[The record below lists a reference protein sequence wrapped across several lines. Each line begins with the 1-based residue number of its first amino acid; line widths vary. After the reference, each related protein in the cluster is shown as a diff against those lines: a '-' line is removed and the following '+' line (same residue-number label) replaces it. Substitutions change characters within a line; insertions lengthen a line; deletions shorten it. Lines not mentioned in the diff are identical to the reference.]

1 MQAIIASWVMLSD
14 SDVSESEFDRILEQ
28 TKSEKGRKKVID

>member
-1 MQAIIASWVMLSD
+1 MLSD

-28 TKSEKGRKKVID
+28 TKSEKGRKKVIDWFSYHSVK